1 MAHFFRLRFFPF
13 PVTECGLMV
22 ITEIDDVVTPNDVI
36 IIFFWLNLN
45 DMNYLIG
52 VPSYISLAQVE
63 VLFLLGG

>member
-1 MAHFFRLRFFPF
+1 
-13 PVTECGLMV
+13 MV